1 MYHVLCQQ
9 KKLGYHHSQRT
20 HDGLIYDNEEV
31 SQMERK
37 ITIRSLPE
45 AMAMVKEMNIHSQE
59 EWTGDYRGAAKD
71 AIAGFLHTCMKE
83 NLRFHLIKMEAAGIP
98 DRRNGSYLRHLLT
111 ELGDI
116 LVPVPRTRT
125 YNPVVIIQAYARRSQ
140 EVDRLVLACFLLGLS
155 TRKVGE
161 ALLTILGEK
170 ISASTVSRVA
180 QGLDA
185 AVSAFHRRR
194 LHGQYRA
201 LLFDGVVLTRKTGI
215 GSVKRPV
222 LVALGIR
229 HDGKKEIIDFRL
241 ARSESA
247 DEWESFLTDLIRRGL
262 TGEKTEVISV
272 DGGQGLISA
281 VRSAYPLIPLQRWCA
296 HKMRNILDTVRKIDQ
311 KEVKRGLVRIYTA
324 QNMKKARSAAK
335 QWVNTWHAV
344 YPAAVKCLHND
355 LDDLL
360 TCFLFTDPVFRKRI
374 RTTNAIERVFR
385 EVRRRTRPMGV
396 FENRTSMERILYAVF
411 LYENIRYGVH
421 YVFGC

>member
-1 MYHVLCQQ
+1 
-9 KKLGYHHSQRT
+9 
-20 HDGLIYDNEEV
+20 
-31 SQMERK
+31 MERK
-37 ITIRSLPE
+37 IMIRSLPE
-45 AMAMVKEMNIHSQE
+45 AIAMVKEMSIHSQE

-71 AIAGFLHTCMKE
+71 AIAAFLHDRMRE
-83 NLRFHLIKMEAAGIP
+83 NLRFHLIRMEAEGTP
-98 DRRNGSYLRHLLT
+98 DRRNGSYLRHLIT

-116 LVPVPRTRT
+116 LVLVPRTRT
-125 YNPVVIIQAYARRSQ
+125 YNPVGIIQAYARRSQ
-140 EVDRLVLACFLLGLS
+140 EVDRLILACFLLGLS

-194 LHGQYRA
+194 LQGRYRA
-201 LLFDGVVLTRKTGI
+201 LLFDGVVLTRKTGV
-215 GSVKRPV
+215 GAMKRPV

-247 DEWESFLTDLIRRGL
+247 DEWESFLTDLTRRGL
-262 TGEKTEVISV
+262 AGEKTEVISV
-272 DGGQGLISA
+272 DGGPGLISA
-281 VRSAYPLIPLQRWCA
+281 VRSVYSLIPLQRCWA
-296 HKMRNILDTVRKIDQ
+296 HKMRNILDKIRKADQ
-311 KEVKRGLVRIYTA
+311 QEVKRGLLRVYTA
-324 QNMKKARSAAK
+324 QNMKKARTAAK
-335 QWVNTWHAV
+335 QWADAWNNI
-344 YPAAVKCLHND
+344 YPAAVKCLQND
-355 LDDLL
+355 LDDLF
-360 TCFLFTDPVFRKRI
+360 TCFLFTDSIFRKRI